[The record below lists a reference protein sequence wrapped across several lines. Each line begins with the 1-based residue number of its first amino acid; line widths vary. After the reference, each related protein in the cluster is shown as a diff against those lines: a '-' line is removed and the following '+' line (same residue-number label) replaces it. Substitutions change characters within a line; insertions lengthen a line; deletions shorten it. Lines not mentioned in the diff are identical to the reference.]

1 MARKQS
7 ASTIADSELR
17 RAANAL
23 RKAGNTREAKR
34 IERNL
39 PDTEHLAKRSGKA

>member
-1 MARKQS
+1 MKPPRNPTS
-7 ASTIADSELR
+7 AIPDRDIR

-23 RKAGNTREAKR
+23 RRAGNTREAKR

-39 PDTEHLAKRSGKA
+39 PATEKDKR